1 MGDRLQE
8 HQRTLHPVHAGDS
21 EIGTGQARKRWQW
34 STHSLS
40 AELQRNTR
48 TFWRRLKIHV
58 PGCVGHC
65 GANGR
70 YLTSQACV
78 NSRAGGALPP
88 KTIAGAPLCAVPRQR
103 GDHCGFQFD
112 LYGSRRIF
120 PTRLKNARRFNFVFF
135 SRGRKTPGVFR
146 PRDDENLGWEVH
158 LGGVP
163 GSLCQVG
170 WHSRHIYSCIFLFLL

>member
-48 TFWRRLKIHV
+48 AFWRRLKIHV

-120 PTRLKNARRFNFVFF
+120 PTRLKNARRFLFF
-135 SRGRKTPGVFR
+135 TAPLAAARLAAAGGAQPCEAR
-146 PRDDENLGWEVH
+146 GWEP
-158 LGGVP
+158 GGP
-163 GSLCQVG
+163 GLQ
-170 WHSRHIYSCIFLFLL
+170 L